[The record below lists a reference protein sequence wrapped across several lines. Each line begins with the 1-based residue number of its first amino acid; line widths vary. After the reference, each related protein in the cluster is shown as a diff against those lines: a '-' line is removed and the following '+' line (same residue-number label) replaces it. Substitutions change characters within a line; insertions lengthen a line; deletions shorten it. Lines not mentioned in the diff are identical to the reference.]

1 LSAPSPNPQPKQQ
14 RPPRKAITHI
24 EVRGA
29 RQHNLRDVS
38 VSIPRNTLTVVTG
51 LSGSGKSSLAFDT
64 IYAEG
69 QRRYVETL
77 SAYARQFLD
86 QMERPDVD
94 SIDGLSPAISIEQKT
109 TSRSPRSTVGTITE
123 IYDYLRLLYA
133 SVGQPH
139 CPNCHR
145 PISRQSADQI
155 IAQIV
160 ERSRTESPGE
170 RITVM
175 APVVRGRKGEF
186 REEIEALDKKGY
198 RLRIDGEMT
207 EVEEGMRLEKRKNHT
222 IEAVVDR
229 IILKEGVGSREKG
242 IEKTYEHA
250 ASETAPGAS
259 STPYSLLPTPSFDT
273 TRLSAAVNTAL
284 QLANGLVLIGLQ
296 APGGKPNETLFSSS
310 MACPDCGIN
319 VPKLEPRSFSFN
331 SNYGACPECHG
342 LGSIYDFDPAKTIT
356 DWSKP
361 LLDGAMGPG
370 SSSQYL
376 LKLIKI
382 AAEKYKIN
390 LKLPFSDI
398 PKPQQDLL
406 LYGPPRNEVGR
417 TGFHGILPWLRDTL
431 EDTKSEGYR
440 EYMMQYMSATE
451 CPQCHGKRLR
461 PESLAVTITIQ
472 GIGNREKGVETS
484 AASTTPHSLLP
495 TPSPTD
501 ASIADFTALSLERAL
516 TGARSMHFT
525 GRDRLIADRLQ
536 REVIERLEF
545 LNTVGLGYLSLDRSA
560 ATLSGGEGQ
569 RIRLATQIGSR
580 LRGVLYVLDEPSIG
594 LHQRDNQRLI
604 AALKELRDIGN
615 TVLVVEHDE
624 DTMRAADYLLDLGP
638 GAGKNGGIVMASGTP
653 AEVMANPDS
662 VTGQYLA
669 GKIDVVTRPTPNK
682 APRPLDGRWL
692 SVQDATSH
700 NLRNVTAH
708 FPLGVMTV
716 VTGVSG
722 SGKSTLVNDILYAS
736 LARELYGSK
745 AEPGAHKAIHG
756 ADQLDKVI
764 QIDQS
769 PIGRT
774 PRSNPAT
781 YTGVFTAIRDIFA
794 MLPESRERGYKPGRF
809 SFNVQGGRCEACTGE
824 GQRRIEM
831 NFLPDVYVLCEICNG
846 RRYNQETLAV
856 KFNGYSIADILDLPI
871 EDAVPI
877 LKDIPAVNQRLQTL
891 VDVGL
896 GYIHLGQ
903 SATTLSGGEAQRM
916 KLARELS
923 KRQTGKTLYLLDE
936 PTTGLHFDDVRKLL
950 EVLHRLTDLGNTVII
965 IEHNLDIIRNADY
978 LLDMGP
984 EGGEGGGSIVA
995 YGPPETVAHVAASHT
1010 GHFLARYYEGAG
1022 TLDAGK
1028 HLPPVQLPDYEKKP
1042 PKPKFIKPEKKTGV
1056 PTASKLK
1063 PEPTPKKPTA
1073 RKKSAKKSAPK
1084 K

>member
-1 LSAPSPNPQPKQQ
+1 MSSGLVVEEKIEAVLVRK
-14 RPPRKAITHI
+14 PRQGITHI
-24 EVRGA
+24 TVRGA
-29 RQHNLRDVS
+29 RQHNLRNVS

-94 SIDGLSPAISIEQKT
+94 AIDGLSPAISIEQKT

-139 CPNCHR
+139 CPNCSR
-145 PISRQSADQI
+145 PISRQSAE
-155 IAQIV
+155 QIV
-160 ERSRTESPGE
+160 ERVVALAPGE
-170 RITVM
+170 RITVY
-175 APVVRGRKGEF
+175 APIVRGRKGEF
-186 REEIEALDKKGY
+186 REELEALDQQGF
-198 RLRIDGEMT
+198 RARIDGEMT
-207 EVEEGMRLEKRKNHT
+207 ELTEGMRLEKRKNHT
-222 IEAVVDR
+222 VEAVVDR
-229 IILKEGVGSREKG
+229 IVLKALPPDSEDVNAMLVEIRPKYDTRRLE
-242 IEKTYEHA
+242 
-250 ASETAPGAS
+250 ASV
-259 STPYSLLPTPSFDT
+259 LK
-273 TRLSAAVNTAL
+273 AL
-284 QLANGLVLIGLQ
+284 QMANGLVLIGIQ
-296 APGGKPNETLFSSS
+296 GADRGQVDETLYSST

-370 SSSQYL
+370 SGSTYL
-376 LKLIKI
+376 LKLIKL
-382 AAEKYKIN
+382 AADKYKIN
-390 LKLPFSDI
+390 LKVPFSELTE
-398 PKPQQDLL
+398 QHRELL
-406 LYGPPRNEVGR
+406 LYGPPKSEGGR
-417 TGFHGILPWLRDTL
+417 TGFHGIFAYLRSNL
-431 EDTKSEGYR
+431 EETKSEGYR
-440 EYMMQYMSATE
+440 EYMMQYMSASA
-451 CPQCHGKRLR
+451 CPKCKGKRLR
-461 PESLAVTITIQ
+461 PESLAVTVPIPDRDGKVVAT
-472 GIGNREKGVETS
+472 
-484 AASTTPHSLLP
+484 
-495 TPSPTD
+495 
-501 ASIADFTALSLERAL
+501 SIADFTGLSLERAL
-516 TGARSMHFT
+516 TGAVGMKFV
-525 GRDRLIADRLQ
+525 GRDKLIADRLQ
-536 REVIERLEF
+536 KEVIERLQF
-545 LNTVGLGYLSLDRSA
+545 LNAVGLGYLSLDRSA

-604 AALKELRDIGN
+604 AALEALRDLGN

-624 DTMRAADYLLDLGP
+624 DTIRKADYVLDLGP
-638 GAGKNGGIVMASGTP
+638 GAGKNGGYLIADGTP
-653 AEVMANPDS
+653 AEIMANPAS
-662 VTGQYLA
+662 ITGQYLA
-669 GKIDVVTRPTPNK
+669 GKIEIVTRPARTLEDGGVDLG
-682 APRPLDGRWL
+682 PRPLTGRW
-692 SVQDATSH
+692 VTVEGARSH
-700 NLRNVTAH
+700 NLQEVTAH
-708 FPLGVMTV
+708 FPVGVMTV

-722 SGKSTLVNDILYAS
+722 SGKSTLVNDILYRA
-736 LARELYGSK
+736 LAKELYGSRE
-745 AEPGAHKAIHG
+745 EPGQHG
-756 ADQLDKVI
+756 KVIGVDQLDKVI

-781 YTGVFTAIRDIFA
+781 YTGVFTAIRDLFA
-794 MLPESRERGYKPGRF
+794 QLPDSRERGYKPGRF
-809 SFNVQGGRCEACTGE
+809 SFNVQGGRCEACQGE

-856 KFNGYSIADILDLPI
+856 KFNGYSIADLLELSIADALP
-871 EDAVPI
+871 V
-877 LKDIPAVNQRLQTL
+877 LKDIPTVAIKLQTL

-923 KRQTGKTLYLLDE
+923 KRQTGRTLYLLDE
-936 PTTGLHFDDVRKLL
+936 PTTGLHFDDVRRLL
-950 EVLHRLTDLGNTVII
+950 DVLHRLADLGNTVII

-978 LLDMGP
+978 LIDMGP
-984 EGGEGGGSIVA
+984 EGGEGGGTVV
-995 YGPPETVAHVAASHT
+995 GFGTPEQLATVAASHT
-1010 GHFLARYYEGAG
+1010 GWFLRQHFPGLKVIENGNKNAGAQPVG
-1022 TLDAGK
+1022 IRAEADKVRELRGK
-1028 HLPPVQLPDYEKKP
+1028 FVA
-1042 PKPKFIKPEKKTGV
+1042 PEKKTGV
-1056 PTASKLK
+1056 PAARGSGAKA
-1063 PEPTPKKPTA
+1063 PAEKKA
-1073 RKKSAKKSAPK
+1073 GKVDAKKRVVK